1 MVPALFAK
9 LSASL
14 NPFVVILYIFIIL
27 ENHNYINYHYS
38 RISIFFYML
47 GKYTKKKYSLNH
59 PKIWRE
65 IVRRFHC
72 SSVDNVSFDNGDNT
86 AGLASDARS
95 RFIPRNNRRDVQNSR
110 TQNSQNSGGIPLV
123 SFTNQRML
131 NNRMDSCSSGQSFGP
146 DVMATNL
153 PHSRSEQYF
162 SSYSSDFRRPPTRP
176 RLTLN
181 LTKSRK
187 TQRLS
192 NTNR

>member
-38 RISIFFYML
+38 RTSIFFYML
-47 GKYTKKKYSLNH
+47 GEYTKKKYSLNH

-162 SSYSSDFRRPPTRP
+162 SSCSSDFRRPPTRP

-181 LTKSRK
+181 LTKSRNP
-187 TQRLS
+187 QRLT
-192 NTNR
+192 NTT